1 MPEPHISSIGVLT
14 SGGDSPGMNAAIRA
28 VVRAALSYGLK
39 VYGVQDGYLGLFE
52 DRIIPLER
60 NSVSDIINRG
70 GTFLG
75 SARFPAMHEA
85 PTRATC
91 RANLRARGINALVV
105 IGGDGSYR
113 GAAALTAEGLPCI
126 GLPGTID
133 NDIPGTDVTIGF
145 DTALSVITDAIDRL
159 RDTSSSHKRISIV
172 EVMGRSC
179 GDLALAGAV
188 AGGAEFVVV
197 PERGFDKAALLAQI
211 DAGIARGKRH
221 ALVVVCEH
229 MTDVNALAVEIEAR
243 TGQSTRAT
251 ILGHVQRGGSPTRRR
266 PHFGVAHRR
275 LCSAVAD
282 RRPARPLRRHP
293 WRCSGALRSDRVRY
307 NHEASLRTKSCSIS
321 GRDCFEAFVL
331 IQSYCCTSITSGEAR
346 HVQSP

>member
-1 MPEPHISSIGVLT
+1 
-14 SGGDSPGMNAAIRA
+14 MNAAIRA

-60 NSVSDIINRG
+60 NSVPDIINRG

-75 SARFPAMHEA
+75 SARFPAMNEA
-85 PTRATC
+85 PARATC

-251 ILGHVQRGGSPTRRR
+251 ILGHVQRGGSPTAGGRILASRIGAYAVQLLTEGQHGRCVGIRGDALVHYDLIECVTTMKR
-266 PHFGVAHRR
+266 PFNEELFNLGTR
-275 LCSAVAD
+275 L
-282 RRPARPLRRHP
+282 
-293 WRCSGALRSDRVRY
+293 
-307 NHEASLRTKSCSIS
+307 
-321 GRDCFEAFVL
+321 F
-331 IQSYCCTSITSGEAR
+331 
-346 HVQSP
+346 

>member
-1 MPEPHISSIGVLT
+1 
-14 SGGDSPGMNAAIRA
+14 MN
-28 VVRAALSYGLK
+28 
-39 VYGVQDGYLGLFE
+39 
-52 DRIIPLER
+52 
-60 NSVSDIINRG
+60 
-70 GTFLG
+70 
-75 SARFPAMHEA
+75 EA

-251 ILGHVQRGGSPTRRR
+251 ILGHVQRGGSPTAGGRILASRIGAYAVQLLTEGQHGRCVGIRGDALVHYDLIECVTTMKR
-266 PHFGVAHRR
+266 PFNEDLFNLGTR
-275 LCSAVAD
+275 L
-282 RRPARPLRRHP
+282 
-293 WRCSGALRSDRVRY
+293 
-307 NHEASLRTKSCSIS
+307 
-321 GRDCFEAFVL
+321 F
-331 IQSYCCTSITSGEAR
+331 
-346 HVQSP
+346 